1 MQVFKVLTIIKNL
14 VICIQSESG
23 LHQPM
28 KAKVGLIRTKN
39 IMFSEIPLHKISK
52 PVLVRRHIC

>member
-1 MQVFKVLTIIKNL
+1 MQVFKVLTIIKVE

-28 KAKVGLIRTKN
+28 KAKVG
-39 IMFSEIPLHKISK
+39 
-52 PVLVRRHIC
+52 